1 MNDET
6 RRIKR
11 LPRPMTPDRLEKA
24 ALHYLERYASSRANL
39 ERILRQR
46 VLRSAQAHGNA
57 QEAAIAAIAPLLDRL
72 QKNGLLDDEAYALS
86 KARSLFRQG
95 DSRRRIALKLRQ
107 KGLAT
112 DLIDAA
118 LQALEESLDGNEEDY
133 DLLAARRYAQRRR
146 LGPYRVSAAKPDQER
161 RDLAALARQ
170 GFTLDIARKALETN
184 LDPMEHQDFP
194 NE

>member
-1 MNDET
+1 
-6 RRIKR
+6 
-11 LPRPMTPDRLEKA
+11 MTPDRLEKA